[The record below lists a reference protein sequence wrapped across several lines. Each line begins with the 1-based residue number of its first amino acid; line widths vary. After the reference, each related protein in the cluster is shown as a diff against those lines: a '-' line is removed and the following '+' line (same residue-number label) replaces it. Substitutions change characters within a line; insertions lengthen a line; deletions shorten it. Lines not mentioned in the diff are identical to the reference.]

1 MVSLERIK
9 RLKESRKTEQEYER
23 LKTGATRV
31 EPISTP
37 APSGGMA
44 DFRKLDQ
51 ESAEKA
57 AIVQPATT
65 KFPGI
70 KDYISAIGGAIKSGA
85 WKDLSGKKMLEGVK
99 ESLSAP
105 REQRLEHEKQFAS
118 TPQGAF
124 AYGMMERTL
133 GPVHRLF
140 IGDTWGGMVEAG
152 EQAQPA
158 YSAAGKIAGDVFMY
172 STLGKVAEG
181 AKALQAIKNPFLRN
195 LAGQQLADTLIQTPG
210 VVIEGVTE
218 KKPAGEILGDV
229 GKQQAMDL
237 AVNLIFGGLEAGLS
251 RLSRSRAAKQAAKT
265 VDDIPPI
272 GGKTTADSIDD
283 QVKKLD
289 DYFQQK
295 RTAPIG
301 GEPMSNA
308 ADTAKSRIYGEPL
321 PEPAAKVNLE
331 TKRTKRPVNLYTKLV
346 DTQNPIVK
354 MSQEMGD
361 KTATLASNTRNVGG
375 TVDYILKEGLVDRQG
390 NKIGESL
397 QEVARRIP
405 KGKEQS
411 FWDYMM
417 QRGNI
422 DRAREGKAII
432 SNYTPEMSMEAVKL
446 AEAAN
451 PEFKAIGDDI
461 VNWIDKFM
469 KEWGVKAGTVD
480 EALYQQLRQTYKSY
494 VPTQREF
501 SELEK
506 AIPGGISRKFVDQTT
521 PIRKATGS
529 DRNIRNPIEN
539 IMELVNR
546 TVRTAKYNEVGQ
558 ELLKTVRA
566 NPEKMAKYAEI
577 IPASEGMFS
586 NVDNIVTFLE
596 GGKPVY
602 LRINDIELLEALKG
616 LPKVINNLPGMRKV
630 TGIFKSLITQR
641 NPFFAVRNVAR
652 DIPTAY
658 IYGSTSNPIRFTK
671 DYIGELRDIATDS
684 PRYQRY
690 RAIGGGMSNFFRQGD
705 TVAKDLTKNKNI
717 FQKAG
722 DVIENINNMLETAP
736 RLAEFNRTLER
747 TGDIDKALFAANDVT
762 VNFARGGNWTKAA
775 EPLVPYLN
783 AGVQGLD
790 KLYRAAKDPKT
801 LVKMLIRGGISI
813 TTPTMALYMINK
825 DNPHYQALDN
835 RTKDNYFLI
844 PNPSDKDEN
853 GYSRTFI
860 KIPKSRELGVLFGAL
875 FERALR
881 SMGGEEE
888 AWKGF
893 GNTVATNISPANPIE
908 NNIFSPILNLESNKD
923 FAGRAIVPQGMV
935 MDKRSPYLQYD
946 ERTTEIAK
954 KIGELTKDI
963 EIPGVIEKGGLS
975 PKQIDYLINSYTGV
989 IGDIVQPLTTKGGD
1003 LLKTISTQ
1011 FIADPLYSS
1020 QVLTD
1025 FYDNYDRLQRAA
1037 TDRNILEQL
1046 PTSGKENV
1054 VTPEEEL
1061 RNKFRKAS
1069 EEISKL
1075 NKEIRTIEATLAPN
1089 KAEKIRELRQKIID
1103 IAREANAMLK

>member
-1 MVSLERIK
+1 
-9 RLKESRKTEQEYER
+9 
-23 LKTGATRV
+23 
-31 EPISTP
+31 
-37 APSGGMA
+37 
-44 DFRKLDQ
+44 
-51 ESAEKA
+51 
-57 AIVQPATT
+57 
-65 KFPGI
+65 
-70 KDYISAIGGAIKSGA
+70 
-85 WKDLSGKKMLEGVK
+85 
-99 ESLSAP
+99 
-105 REQRLEHEKQFAS
+105 
-118 TPQGAF
+118 
-124 AYGMMERTL
+124 MMERTL